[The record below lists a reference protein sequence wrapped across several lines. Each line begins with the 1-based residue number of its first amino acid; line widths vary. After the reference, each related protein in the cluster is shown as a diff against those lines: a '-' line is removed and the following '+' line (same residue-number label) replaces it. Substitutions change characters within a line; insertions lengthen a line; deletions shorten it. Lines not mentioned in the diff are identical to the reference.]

1 MALTPEDVVNKQF
14 QQTKFREGY
23 DQDEVDDFLDEVV
36 VELRRLHQE
45 NAELKSRLDGSDAGE
60 TREAEPAAEAAAEA
74 EPAPVVAAP
83 AAAAPAESAPAA
95 AQDDSESSSSLLQLA
110 RRLHDEHVREGA
122 EKRDSLVAE
131 GHATAARVVAEAEA
145 KQRAQM
151 KILNEE
157 KSALEE
163 KIDGLRVFE
172 REYRQK
178 LRGYIES
185 QLKDLDANGGPAA
198 QGTGSGYV
206 TSEKSNA

>member
-36 VELRRLHQE
+36 VELRRLLQE
-45 NAELKSRLDGSDAGE
+45 NTELKARLEGSDTGE
-60 TREAEPAAEAAAEA
+60 ARVAEPVVVAE
-74 EPAPVVAAP
+74 AAP
-83 AAAAPAESAPAA
+83 AAPSPIAAPVETPVTPSAV
-95 AQDDSESSSSLLQLA
+95 QDDSESSSSLLQLA

-122 EKRDSLVAE
+122 EKRDALIAE

-151 KILNEE
+151 NILNEE
-157 KSALEE
+157 KASLEE
-163 KIDGLRVFE
+163 KIDGLRLFE

-178 LRGYIES
+178 LRGYIEG
-185 QLKDLDANGGPAA
+185 QLKELDTNGES
-198 QGTGSGYV
+198 QGTGYV